1 MEADRGKLN
10 IVREAGH
17 FKRTAIM
24 QGEIVS
30 IPNKVNDIQQ
40 IVPNTTQ
47 LCIIS
52 NFAEGNQ
59 MTWTVIHWVIDS
71 KRKYGTHY

>member
-1 MEADRGKLN
+1 MEVDKGKLN

-30 IPNKVNDIQQ
+30 SSNKVNDIQQ
-40 IVPNTTQ
+40 IKLFQTLVSYALSVTLQ
-47 LCIIS
+47 KEI
-52 NFAEGNQ
+52 
-59 MTWTVIHWVIDS
+59 
-71 KRKYGTHY
+71 K

>member
-1 MEADRGKLN
+1 MEADKGKLN

-30 IPNKVNDIQQ
+30 IPNKVNDNKLFQ
-40 IVPNTTQ
+40 TLLSYALYQ
-47 LCIIS
+47 LFRRRKS
-52 NFAEGNQ
+52 KDLNGN
-59 MTWTVIHWVIDS
+59 S
-71 KRKYGTHY
+71 LGN

>member
-1 MEADRGKLN
+1 
-10 IVREAGH
+10 
-17 FKRTAIM
+17 M

-47 LCIIS
+47 LGIIS

-59 MTWTVIHWVIDS
+59 MT
-71 KRKYGTHY
+71 

>member
-1 MEADRGKLN
+1 MEVDKGKLN

-30 IPNKVNDIQQ
+30 SPNKVNDIQQ
-40 IVPNTTQ
+40 IKLFQTLVSYALLVTLQNE
-47 LCIIS
+47 I
-52 NFAEGNQ
+52 
-59 MTWTVIHWVIDS
+59 
-71 KRKYGTHY
+71 K

>member
-1 MEADRGKLN
+1 MEADKGKPN

-30 IPNKVNDIQQ
+30 ILTGVNDIQQ
-40 IVPNTTQ
+40 TSVPNTSQ
-47 LCIIS
+47 LRVI
-52 NFAEGNQ
+52 AEGNQ
-59 MTWTVIHWVIDS
+59 LRPGPS
-71 KRKYGTHY
+71 CRKAWLALTSF

>member
-1 MEADRGKLN
+1 MEADKGKLN

-17 FKRTAIM
+17 FNRTAIM

-30 IPNKVNDIQQ
+30 IPNNVNDVQQ

-59 MTWTVIHWVIDS
+59 MT
-71 KRKYGTHY
+71 

>member
-1 MEADRGKLN
+1 MEADKGKLN

-47 LCIIS
+47 LSIIS

-59 MTWTVIHWVIDS
+59 MT
-71 KRKYGTHY
+71 

>member
-1 MEADRGKLN
+1 MEVDKGKLN

-30 IPNKVNDIQQ
+30 SPNKVNDIHQ
-40 IVPNTTQ
+40 IKLVPNTSQ

-59 MTWTVIHWVIDS
+59 MT
-71 KRKYGTHY
+71 

>member
-1 MEADRGKLN
+1 MEADKGKLN

-24 QGEIVS
+24 QDEIVS

-47 LCIIS
+47 LSIIS

-59 MTWTVIHWVIDS
+59 MT
-71 KRKYGTHY
+71 

>member
-1 MEADRGKLN
+1 MEADKGKLN
-10 IVREAGH
+10 IVKEAGH
-17 FKRTAIM
+17 FTRTAIM

-40 IVPNTTQ
+40 IAPNTTQ
-47 LCIIS
+47 LGIIS

-59 MTWTVIHWVIDS
+59 MT
-71 KRKYGTHY
+71 

>member
-1 MEADRGKLN
+1 MEADKGKLN

-40 IVPNTTQ
+40 IVSNTTQ

-59 MTWTVIHWVIDS
+59 MA
-71 KRKYGTHY
+71 

>member
-1 MEADRGKLN
+1 MEADKGKLN

-30 IPNKVNDIQQ
+30 IPNKVNAIQQ
-40 IVPNTTQ
+40 IVTNTTQ
-47 LCIIS
+47 LSIII
-52 NFAEGNQ
+52 NFEEENQ
-59 MTWTVIHWVIDS
+59 MT
-71 KRKYGTHY
+71 

>member
-1 MEADRGKLN
+1 MEADKGKLS

-40 IVPNTTQ
+40 IVPNTTH

-52 NFAEGNQ
+52 NF
-59 MTWTVIHWVIDS
+59 
-71 KRKYGTHY
+71 GTHY

>member
-1 MEADRGKLN
+1 MEANKGKLN

-24 QGEIVS
+24 QGDIVS

-40 IVPNTTQ
+40 IVPNMYTTQ
-47 LCIIS
+47 LSIIS

-59 MTWTVIHWVIDS
+59 MT
-71 KRKYGTHY
+71 